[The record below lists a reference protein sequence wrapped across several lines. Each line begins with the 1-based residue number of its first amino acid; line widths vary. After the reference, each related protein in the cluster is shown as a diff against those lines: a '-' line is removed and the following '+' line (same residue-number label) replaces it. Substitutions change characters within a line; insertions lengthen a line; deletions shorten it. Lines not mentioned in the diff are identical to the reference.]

1 MPNRQPPN
9 DPNLERDLWGE
20 DDRLDRP
27 VIDLTPKSRHDRDAQ
42 DDRPDLTNPTSQLE
56 TSNWDD
62 EGETSNWDDADDYD
76 REYDDIP
83 SDFTR
88 PTPEAPRETLG
99 QDVESIAKREP
110 GTAAATMATTGRS
123 DSLDVVPGGDKAESV
138 GNPAPLSPTSVS
150 EITGDGFDNDPS
162 RAEEDPFDRHLSD
175 DVPPDPPDEGTGAG
189 AEANAD
195 SVQSVPD
202 QSGEEPTYRPETS
215 AIVTPAVQEPTE
227 TIEALTPDVLE
238 LTEPET
244 QAPVAIEA
252 TVGTQQE
259 RRPID
264 VDIDT
269 LSTQA
274 ADLRREIAQ
283 LQAQKTEL
291 QADLSRLVR
300 ESLQDLS
307 DRRQELQTAVEKLE
321 RRQARIQEEMQTT
334 FAGASQDLAVR
345 VQGFKEYLV
354 GSLQDLSLAAERL
367 QLAPNTSPGS
377 RTANAAPRDST
388 PPTARPTI
396 NQATRP
402 TSGQSR
408 PPRPIAQD
416 PSRDRGTPFT
426 AQPPQLSSPSLR
438 TQRSDRP
445 DQSERLGQPNLA
457 DRRDRPDRNTE
468 DPSFGKKGFQDQ
480 ASFIRSTLDRYRDQP
495 DYYGPPWQLRRTFQP
510 VQAERVSDWFFNQ
523 SGRGVVRSMGSRL
536 QNILIASTTISILR
550 GVYDKRLRTLVLA
563 NSPERLGEWRRG
575 LQDCLGITRNDFGP
589 DRGITLFEDPMLMAQ
604 KAERLVKAG
613 WLPLIVMDESE
624 AQLNLSLLQ
633 FPLWLA
639 FAADP
644 SRSSSFD
651 RDWMVR

>member
-9 DPNLERDLWGE
+9 DPNLERDLWG
-20 DDRLDRP
+20 D
-27 VIDLTPKSRHDRDAQ
+27 
-42 DDRPDLTNPTSQLE
+42 DDRPTIDLQRKQRDDRADV
-56 TSNWDD
+56 SNWED
-62 EGETSNWDDADDYD
+62 EGETSNWDDADDYG
-76 REYDDIP
+76 REYDEPGYGSGSTTPKFTQDFDNHPDHFDNSESKPQP
-83 SDFTR
+83 SAAVSSVSNIGSANIGDPALFDAIEAEAVSEQNGEAGFNDTNEASR
-88 PTPEAPRETLG
+88 LSETNASSEAAIVNTPTDRNPVDSVDPDVRSPEPSEPIH
-99 QDVESIAKREP
+99 ESIQNSSDRGDGLKSSSSEP
-110 GTAAATMATTGRS
+110 GGAMMPQSEGEADSSQADLSQADLNEIAAS
-123 DSLDVVPGGDKAESV
+123 DAIEADEAGEADEEEPVYQADDAVSQTVDQTVSPIALNEDVAIVV
-138 GNPAPLSPTSVS
+138 SVS
-150 EITGDGFDNDPS
+150 ESESGASSAMVVNDDLAA
-162 RAEEDPFDRHLSD
+162 RA
-175 DVPPDPPDEGTGAG
+175 
-189 AEANAD
+189 
-195 SVQSVPD
+195 Q
-202 QSGEEPTYRPETS
+202 
-215 AIVTPAVQEPTE
+215 
-227 TIEALTPDVLE
+227 
-238 LTEPET
+238 
-244 QAPVAIEA
+244 
-252 TVGTQQE
+252 
-259 RRPID
+259 
-264 VDIDT
+264 
-269 LSTQA
+269 
-274 ADLRREIAQ
+274 DLRQEIAQ
-283 LQAQKTEL
+283 LQAQKSEL
-291 QADLSRLVR
+291 QADLSRLVQ
-300 ESLQDLS
+300 ESLQDLKTQ
-307 DRRQELQTAVEKLE
+307 RQELQTSVEKLE

-367 QLAPNTSPGS
+367 KLAPDEDPNP
-377 RTANAAPRDST
+377 RTAPREPVGQPRSPRTIPQNSSRDLRN
-388 PPTARPTI
+388 PPLAQQPLQPSPPPRT
-396 NQATRP
+396 TRP
-402 TSGQSR
+402 DT
-408 PPRPIAQD
+408 A
-416 PSRDRGTPFT
+416 DR
-426 AQPPQLSSPSLR
+426 QPPVR
-438 TQRSDRP
+438 NDRP
-445 DQSERLGQPNLA
+445 N
-457 DRRDRPDRNTE
+457 DRTD

-480 ASFIRSTLDRYRDQP
+480 ASLIRSTLDRYRDRP

-644 SRSSSFD
+644 NRAQSFD

>member
-1 MPNRQPPN
+1 MPNRQSPN
-9 DPNLERDLWGE
+9 DPNLERDLWGDDDRP

-27 VIDLTPKSRHDRDAQ
+27 VIDLTPKQRDAGLAHNDQ
-42 DDRPDLTNPTSQLE
+42 THQTDRISHIDRVDQTDRKDYQNQTE

-62 EGETSNWDDADDYD
+62 DGETSNWDDADDYG
-76 REYDDIP
+76 REYDEIP
-83 SDFTR
+83 SYSAS
-88 PTPEAPRETLG
+88 PTAQTPSEALG
-99 QDVESIAKREP
+99 RDAEAIAKVESSRV
-110 GTAAATMATTGRS
+110 AANFGDPDLFEAT
-123 DSLDVVPGGDKAESV
+123 D
-138 GNPAPLSPTSVS
+138 PT
-150 EITGDGFDNDPS
+150 
-162 RAEEDPFDRHLSD
+162 
-175 DVPPDPPDEGTGAG
+175 PDEGEGELIGDDPSLSSASARETVDDLAMDTMDVMDTVNGVNSNTDDEFVEEPAYQPDVPMIVTEKVEES
-189 AEANAD
+189 AETIVAVD
-195 SVQSVPD
+195 ERDRRDQSVLQD
-202 QSGEEPTYRPETS
+202 TVMITVSASETREKRPIEGD
-215 AIVTPAVQEPTE
+215 ADKLAVQAE
-227 TIEALTPDVLE
+227 
-238 LTEPET
+238 
-244 QAPVAIEA
+244 
-252 TVGTQQE
+252 
-259 RRPID
+259 
-264 VDIDT
+264 
-269 LSTQA
+269 
-274 ADLRREIAQ
+274 DLRREIAQ
-283 LQAQKTEL
+283 LQAQKSEL
-291 QADLSRLVR
+291 QTDLSRLVR
-300 ESLQDLS
+300 ESLQDLA

-321 RRQARIQEEMQTT
+321 RRQTRIQEEMQTT

-354 GSLQDLSLAAERL
+354 GSLQDLTLAAERL
-367 QLAPNTSPGS
+367 QLSPETSPS
-377 RTANAAPRDST
+377 ARMARTAPRDSA
-388 PPTARPTI
+388 PPTVRLPI
-396 NQATRP
+396 DQPTRP
-402 TSGQSR
+402 SNEQSR
-408 PPRPIAQD
+408 PPRPIVQD
-416 PSRDRGTPFT
+416 STRERGTPLT
-426 AQPPQLSSPSLR
+426 IQQSPQSSQPLR
-438 TQRSDRP
+438 AERSERLDRP
-445 DQSERLGQPNLA
+445 DQPERLGSPNLN

-480 ASFIRSTLDRYRDQP
+480 ASFIRSTLDRYREQP

-644 SRSSSFD
+644 SRAPSFD
-651 RDWMVR
+651 RDWMVRQRS